1 MHNSMHFF
9 VSCLIRHVLIDFIKK
24 CPGFSEF
31 IKLSKK
37 KVPINNLT
45 NVLNLVNVFLSDFDY
60 TNSHNTENN
69 VAVLKTLLT
78 NTPMAKESIIPITL
92 SQITKS

>member
-1 MHNSMHFF
+1 MLNSMHFF

-24 CPGFSEF
+24 CPGFSKF
-31 IKLSKK
+31 IKLSKN

-69 VAVLKTLLT
+69 IAVLKTLLT

-92 SQITKS
+92 SQITKR